1 MNFQDVTSYL
11 KEHRGRGRRR
21 CNLIF
26 WGMNEKEQQKQNDE
40 VGQEVSE
47 GDREDGEDEGVFW

>member
-1 MNFQDVTSYL
+1 
-11 KEHRGRGRRR
+11 
-21 CNLIF
+21 
-26 WGMNEKEQQKQNDE
+26 MNEKGQQKQNDE